1 MKKRL
6 KTTFAACLLLAASP
20 LALASKSEVSVL
32 PWSDAPYCKGQ
43 PNDATLNEFREEVA
57 YVIKRGFPSHYGINV
72 CVYRESD
79 AFPGGS
85 PGSLIA
91 TLDAEN
97 LQGLPTQPHTW
108 SGDVACDLTN
118 DAPCI
123 RTRQV
128 QLYLPGT
135 HPEAVRLP
143 SDPADNAK
151 RIVAIVRDTSI

>member
-1 MKKRL
+1 MKKRYR
-6 KTTFAACLLLAASP
+6 TTLAALMLLSFAPPLLAA
-20 LALASKSEVSVL
+20 KGGVSL
-32 PWSDAPYCKGQ
+32 IPWSDAPYCTGQ
-43 PNDATLNEFREEVA
+43 PNDQTLNEFREEVS
-57 YVIKRGFPSHYGINV
+57 YVLKRGFPSNYRVNV